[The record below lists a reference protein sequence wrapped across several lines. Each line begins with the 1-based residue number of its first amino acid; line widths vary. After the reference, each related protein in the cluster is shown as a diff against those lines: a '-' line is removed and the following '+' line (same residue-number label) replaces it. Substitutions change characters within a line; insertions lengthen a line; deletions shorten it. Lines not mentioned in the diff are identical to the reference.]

1 MANTYPV
8 TVIKPFDQKEIDS
21 IAAPFVD
28 VANTIKREKDALTA
42 KQTAIRNREATTR
55 QRAYKGLN
63 SIKGIDYSTYDSNMR
78 EFFDGKVDDYVTI
91 ANGIDSGAINAKEGA
106 RSLSYISNM
115 VDEYQTLAPKV
126 LAQAKFMMEHGAG
139 GDNTLSKLNDPNLE
153 IMFSKLLE
161 GSGEVTLAEDGN
173 GRMYLKGAGTLD
185 GEDWNYDLNLSE
197 FDKLD
202 AEGDSLAITTIN
214 NEELGLS
221 TVGETASATATKE
234 QAKNTGVTMEYTNI
248 DTMRNNLN
256 GTFSNAVD
264 KLIANP
270 EFNSYWAD
278 VMYKDKDVDYL
289 TNNNMLWDAA
299 DETKRDTAKEH
310 LINEM
315 INQIPKEQQIQFSER
330 NEDGTFDPSSV
341 VEGVDESSTWGDN
354 ALVAVEVPN
363 PDDEAIRTFQQYYR
377 DPVGQHQSQFGKDQ
391 DVKVTKDGNIIS
403 VVIDEDPTEEGK
415 QTYTYDMD
423 NEADFVRYYTKIRQ
437 GNNRFEGV
445 SYKNSQLAEV
455 FENEARKQFALN
467 QAETIEAVNKP
478 VKLPVDPM
486 SGLGE
491 LTDKEKKHLLY
502 VAKSFSPSIKEGEET
517 SSVFLGQPQYDVEL
531 KIYMET
537 ALKNYRRT
545 VTTNK

>member
-8 TVIKPFDQKEIDS
+8 TVIKPFDQREIDS

-55 QRAYKGLN
+55 QRAYEGLD

-234 QAKNTGVTMEYTNI
+234 QAKDTGVTMEYTNI

-270 EFNSYWAD
+270 EFNAYWAD

-289 TNNNMLWDAA
+289 TDNNMLWDAA
-299 DETKRDTAKEH
+299 DETKQDTAKKH
-310 LINEM
+310 LIDEM

-330 NEDGTFDPSSV
+330 NEDGTFDPSSA
-341 VEGVDESSTWGDN
+341 VEGVDASNSTWGIN
-354 ALVAVEVPN
+354 ALVAPPTPVGEGVEAFQNYYRN
-363 PDDEAIRTFQQYYR
+363 PVGSLQTTYGKDENVTVSQKDNIITVSETNEGDGSKRSFPYDMNNKTDFISYYEKIRTKNGR
-377 DPVGQHQSQFGKDQ
+377 FGG
-391 DVKVTKDGNIIS
+391 TS
-403 VVIDEDPTEEGK
+403 EAAGK
-415 QTYTYDMD
+415 RKAEFKQ
-423 NEADFVRYYTKIRQ
+423 EAK
-437 GNNRFEGV
+437 
-445 SYKNSQLAEV
+445 L
-455 FENEARKQFALN
+455 QFAKN
-467 QAETIEAVNKP
+467 KAEKNDLEREGNKP
-478 VKLPVDPM
+478 VKPPVDPM
-486 SGLGE
+486 SGLGK
-491 LTDKEKKHLLY
+491 LTDKEKKHLVY
-502 VAKSFSPSIKEGEET
+502 VSKSFSPSKDSIFE
-517 SSVFLGQPQYDVEL
+517 GQPQYEVEL
-531 KIYMET
+531 KLYMDRE
-537 ALKNYRRT
+537 LKNYREEIALK
-545 VTTNK
+545 TNKN